1 MYKAT
6 VRRMIRHTIKSLNE
20 GDYGPAL
27 RMFAKDATLAFPGD
41 NSWANQ
47 FRPTAVGREAFVTH
61 RGRAELEAFLQ
72 RYVAH
77 GLQMEVEDILV
88 NGPPWN
94 MRARREC
101 TTGSPTQMAADIYA
115 NRAVLFVNAVGGE
128 RSALRRTT
136 KTRRASLR
144 TTRHSARRQPRRR
157 LPPDRARAPR
167 RMPGSNPDEACDP
180 CDGSHDRGTI
190 ARSSRRGP

>member
-27 RMFAKDATLAFPGD
+27 RMFADDATLAFPGD

-47 FRPTAVGREAFVTH
+47 FRPTALGREAFATH

-77 GLQMEVEDILV
+77 GLQMEAEDILV

-94 MRARREC
+94 MRAAARVHHAV
-101 TTGSPTQMAADIYA
+101 TGTDGHDVYA
-115 NRAVLFVNAVGGE
+115 NRAVLFVNARWG
-128 RSALRRTT
+128 
-136 KTRRASLR
+136 KIRAQEDYED
-144 TTRHSARRQPRRR
+144 TTRVA
-157 LPPDRARAPR
+157 AY
-167 RMPGSNPDEACDP
+167 DEAI
-180 CDGSHDRGTI
+180 GSTTT
-190 ARSSRRGP
+190 ASPAAT